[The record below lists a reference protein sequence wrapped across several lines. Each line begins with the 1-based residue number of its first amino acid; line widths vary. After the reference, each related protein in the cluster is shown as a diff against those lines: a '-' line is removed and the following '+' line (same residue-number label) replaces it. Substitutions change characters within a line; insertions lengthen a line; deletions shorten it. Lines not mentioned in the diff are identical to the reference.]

1 MNKIKESDIHESFN
15 IWIEDLKNL
24 VKIVY
29 HIDADFELGPVER
42 YVRKP
47 DHALKGIN
55 KKDPYVI
62 HIDYTLTI
70 DIHDILKMGTYRA
83 IGREDLGNILAHEK
97 ILEVNKRSKGL
108 IVSLFSPQE
117 RLRKLAKLI
126 DVDIISLQEGLKI
139 NNLSNVGGTL
149 VIAGLMYMILNT
161 NEKCEMIVNIFKDK
175 FRMFKNP
182 EDKSIM
188 GMVPILIEHY
198 IVSRNIT
205 DIKYIERL
213 KEIKNNIMSVI
224 NMSSVELE
232 YLINQIMDMY
242 SKDQDK
248 KIIIQGILRGLTPE
262 QKQIILAA
270 LKGLTPEQEKIF
282 LAALKG
288 LTPEQLQ
295 MMLAMLQ
302 QPPEQSKMFITLFN
316 LINKNPEKFK
326 EILKMFNA

>member
-1 MNKIKESDIHESFN
+1 MQI
-15 IWIEDLKNL
+15 LNL
-24 VKIVY
+24 DQSNDMY
-29 HIDADFELGPVER
+29 ENQTN
-42 YVRKP
+42 
-47 DHALKGIN
+47 ALKGIN

-70 DIHDILKMGTYRA
+70 DTHDILKMGTYRA

-108 IVSLFSPQE
+108 IVSLFSPPE
-117 RLRKLAKLI
+117 RLIKLAELI

-161 NEKCEMIVNIFKDK
+161 DEKCETIVNIFKDK
-175 FRMFKNP
+175 FRKFKNP
-182 EDKSIM
+182 EDKGIM
-188 GMVPILIEHY
+188 GMMPILIEHY
-198 IVSRNIT
+198 IISRKIT
-205 DIKYIERL
+205 DVKYIERL
-213 KEIKNNIMSVI
+213 KEIEKNIMSVI

-242 SKDQDK
+242 SNDQDK